1 MKVTPTFLV
10 TTLAR
15 TDLSRITGELYDLQ
29 RQTASGYLSD
39 DLKGYAADAGRL
51 ISAHS
56 VIAQTDARKVSAQRL
71 QTRLDIQDVALNKA
85 AAAMSQLKSDVM
97 TAITSDNA
105 QFLSQQVQTAF
116 SQVLG
121 ALNQTYEGV
130 PLFAG
135 ERRDVSA
142 IKVASLGDLP
152 AAVSDAQVFNESV
165 RDYSVDLG
173 MGAPFVVAEKAST
186 ISRDAFDALRA
197 LYNEVMAGTTGSP
210 INGAQRTS
218 LSGIASQIEAGRA
231 SIVAAQGRNGDANA
245 RLGRE
250 IERLTSQST
259 LVENHMDQIAGS
271 DLAEVAMR
279 MSSTRTQYEAIAS
292 VFNDI
297 RALTLVNFLD

>member
-1 MKVTPTFLV
+1 MKVTPSFLI

-15 TDLSRITGELYDLQ
+15 TDITRITGELYDLQ

-39 DLKGYAADAGRL
+39 DLKGYAFDAGRL
-51 ISAHS
+51 ISARS
-56 VIAQTDARKVSAQRL
+56 VIDQTEARKVAAQRL
-71 QTRLDIQDVALNKA
+71 QARVDIQDLALDKA
-85 AAAMSQLKSDVM
+85 AAAMAQLKTDVM
-97 TAITSDNA
+97 TAISSDNA

-116 SQVLG
+116 NQVIG
-121 ALNQTYEGV
+121 ALNQSYEGQ

-135 ERRDVSA
+135 ERRGVSA
-142 IKVASLGDLP
+142 IQVASLVDLP
-152 AAVSDAQVFNESV
+152 AAVTDAQVFNESV
-165 RDYSVDLG
+165 RDYSVELG

-210 INGAQRTS
+210 INAAQRTS
-218 LSGIASQIEAGRA
+218 LSGIVSQIEAGRA

-250 IERLTSQST
+250 IERLTAQTT
-259 LVENHMDQIAGS
+259 LVTNHLDQVAGS
-271 DLAEVAMR
+271 DLAEVAMK
-279 MSSTRTQYEAIAS
+279 MSTTQTQYQAIAS

-297 RALTLVNFLD
+297 RNLTLVNFLD